1 MLLLWL
7 NTLTTELKRRGTLIR
22 AYQMLPSRAGTCLI
36 LQTEIGPDPRL
47 EGIGTSEFSLAA
59 PRTMPGS
66 FAKRLKLN
74 SHVNSL
80 FSSHLPCPAPQN
92 LAEGGRAPEKKEKKS
107 TNLVLP
113 YCIGRQALLLGGEKV
128 RALRAMQRELWAV
141 WAAIRG
147 RAGCLGCWLWFCCR
161 GGGCPRSFQNSQWC
175 VWKHQ
180 RAISSRCSAAH

>member
-22 AYQMLPSRAGTCLI
+22 AYQIFPSRAGTCLI

-59 PRTMPGS
+59 PRMMPGS
-66 FAKRLKLN
+66 IAKRLELN
-74 SHVNSL
+74 SHVKSL

-92 LAEGGRAPEKKEKKS
+92 LAEGGRAPKKKS
-107 TNLVLP
+107 ANLVLP
-113 YCIGRQALLLGGEKV
+113 FCIVRQALLLGGEK
-128 RALRAMQRELWAV
+128 AAAPRAMQSELWAV
-141 WAAIRG
+141 QAAVRE
-147 RAGCLGCWLWFCCR
+147 RAGCSGFWLWFCCR

-175 VWKHQ
+175 VWKYQ
-180 RAISSRCSAAH
+180 RAISSRCSSAG

>member
-92 LAEGGRAPEKKEKKS
+92 LAEGGRAPEKKEKKKARTLFCLIAS
-107 TNLVLP
+107 GDRP
-113 YCIGRQALLLGGEKV
+113 YFWGERKSGLCV
-128 RALRAMQRELWAV
+128 RCRESSGLSGQPSGDGLAV
-141 WAAIRG
+141 
-147 RAGCLGCWLWFCCR
+147 
-161 GGGCPRSFQNSQWC
+161 
-175 VWKHQ
+175 
-180 RAISSRCSAAH
+180 

>member
-7 NTLTTELKRRGTLIR
+7 NTLTTELKRRGTVIR
-22 AYQMLPSRAGTCLI
+22 AYQMFPSRAGTCLI
-36 LQTEIGPDPRL
+36 LQTEIGLDPRL

-92 LAEGGRAPEKKEKKS
+92 LAEGGRAPEKKKKKKRE
-107 TNLVLP
+107 P
-113 YCIGRQALLLGGEKV
+113 CFALLHRETGLTFGG
-128 RALRAMQRELWAV
+128 RE
-141 WAAIRG
+141 
-147 RAGCLGCWLWFCCR
+147 
-161 GGGCPRSFQNSQWC
+161 SQGS
-175 VWKHQ
+175 V
-180 RAISSRCSAAH
+180 